1 MQSQG
6 RSVAWD
12 THVVVRGPRAPIA
25 VQADTVGLLGGHGEW
40 PGVGSGN
47 TSVRSTG
54 DGLGSQGAGP
64 RGYPSLLSAEEG
76 SSAGWAAIRPAGLRS
91 LHFAQ
96 D

>member
-6 RSVAWD
+6 SSIPWD

-54 DGLGSQGAGP
+54 DGFGFTGSRPQGLP
-64 RGYPSLLSAEEG
+64 QPPVS
-76 SSAGWAAIRPAGLRS
+76 
-91 LHFAQ
+91 
-96 D
+96 